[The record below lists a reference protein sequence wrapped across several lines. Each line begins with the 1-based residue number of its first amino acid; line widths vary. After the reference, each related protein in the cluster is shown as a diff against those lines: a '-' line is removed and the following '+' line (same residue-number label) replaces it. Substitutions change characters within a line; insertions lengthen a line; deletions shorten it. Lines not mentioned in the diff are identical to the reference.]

1 MSSQPTSLP
10 SKPQF
15 SYREDVVGLL
25 RAYVVGTQKF
35 SDGYAARHQ
44 MHPTDLQAM
53 AVLHQAQQEGVSLC
67 AGELG
72 RALSLS
78 SPATSALLG
87 RLEAHGHIARR
98 NDEHDHRKVVI
109 DLDPDSLEEAVGY
122 FRPLGECV
130 AAAVEPCEESELA
143 AVVAFLERLVSATND
158 LVVEPSRA
166 TPPSPS
172 GRTTRDVG

>member
-1 MSSQPTSLP
+1 MASQPTSLP

-25 RAYVVGTQKF
+25 RAYVVGSQRF
-35 SDGYAARHQ
+35 SDEFAARHR

-72 RALSLS
+72 KALSLS

-87 RLEAHGHIARR
+87 RLEGQGHIARR

-109 DLDPDSLEEAVGY
+109 DLDPDSLDEVVGY

-130 AAAVEPCEESELA
+130 SAAAEPCGEAELSA
-143 AVVAFLERLVSATND
+143 IVAFLERLVSATND
-158 LVVEPSRA
+158 LVVEPGSAAR
-166 TPPSPS
+166 PSPS
-172 GRTTRDVG
+172 GRTIRDAG